1 MISHFDTQVGEVLC
15 RLEIEKR
22 NAVQIENYD
31 TAQKIKV
38 HCILVTEFS
47 DLSLYSLIYHCIL

>member
-1 MISHFDTQVGEVLC
+1 MIIIMISHFDTQVGEVLC

-47 DLSLYSLIYHCIL
+47 DLSLYSM